1 MLTHLDKHLYLKSIF
16 KLMFE
21 IISRKKE
28 IYLIILLTGRMSA
41 KICYIPTYSLFVN
54 FTM

>member
-1 MLTHLDKHLYLKSIF
+1 
-16 KLMFE
+16 MFE

-41 KICYIPTYSLFVN
+41 KICYIPI
-54 FTM
+54 